1 MTAVTTAAVTARAGL
16 HSQSMF
22 CPAGLRHLV
31 VSFGAQSLLVT
42 HSVQCT
48 HPISPLSIDDLVG
61 VRSRRVNMR
70 GIQISAPRFKRNP
83 REAAVA
89 TVAARFATATPVE
102 VPSHSDIWGDIGDA
116 VPKVPPAAADD
127 DFGICSACGL
137 SSVVCY
143 DSSNKDDAG
152 GTSDEHN
159 NCYAGVAR
167 QQRGSPISRTNG
179 ESALVGA
186 ARRGAT
192 EAVRALLGAG
202 ATVNVASAS
211 GETALDT
218 AMVNGQLS
226 AALALVRAGATV
238 SRTDDRL
245 LRVATLRGDDEL
257 VSLLLQA
264 GAPPL
269 LARPAT
275 IGEPEL
281 LADEEE
287 QGATS
292 CLLLAARHPITRILS
307 AYLKFFAAADD
318 GGQVLLEAPHGR
330 RHVTVCALVSDSCD
344 QFLFVFVGAHGC
356 GSKWLT

>member
-1 MTAVTTAAVTARAGL
+1 
-16 HSQSMF
+16 
-22 CPAGLRHLV
+22 
-31 VSFGAQSLLVT
+31 
-42 HSVQCT
+42 
-48 HPISPLSIDDLVG
+48 
-61 VRSRRVNMR
+61 
-70 GIQISAPRFKRNP
+70 
-83 REAAVA
+83 
-89 TVAARFATATPVE
+89 
-102 VPSHSDIWGDIGDA
+102 
-116 VPKVPPAAADD
+116 
-127 DFGICSACGL
+127 
-137 SSVVCY
+137 
-143 DSSNKDDAG
+143 
-152 GTSDEHN
+152 
-159 NCYAGVAR
+159 
-167 QQRGSPISRTNG
+167 
-179 ESALVGA
+179 
-186 ARRGAT
+186 
-192 EAVRALLGAG
+192 
-202 ATVNVASAS
+202 
-211 GETALDT
+211 
-218 AMVNGQLS
+218 MVNGQLS

-318 GGQVLLEAPHGR
+318 GGQVLLEAPHGQ

>member
-1 MTAVTTAAVTARAGL
+1 M
-16 HSQSMF
+16 
-22 CPAGLRHLV
+22 
-31 VSFGAQSLLVT
+31 
-42 HSVQCT
+42 
-48 HPISPLSIDDLVG
+48 
-61 VRSRRVNMR
+61 
-70 GIQISAPRFKRNP
+70 
-83 REAAVA
+83 
-89 TVAARFATATPVE
+89 AARFATATPVE

-330 RHVTVCALVSDSCD
+330 RHVTVCALGDSCD

>member
-1 MTAVTTAAVTARAGL
+1 
-16 HSQSMF
+16 
-22 CPAGLRHLV
+22 
-31 VSFGAQSLLVT
+31 
-42 HSVQCT
+42 
-48 HPISPLSIDDLVG
+48 
-61 VRSRRVNMR
+61 MR

-89 TVAARFATATPVE
+89 TVATRLATATPVD

-127 DFGICSACGL
+127 DFGVCSTCGL

-143 DSSNKDDAG
+143 GTSNKDDAG
-152 GTSDEHN
+152 GGSDEHN
-159 NCYAGVAR
+159 SNDYAGVAR
-167 QQRGSPISRTNG
+167 QQRGSPISRANG

-287 QGATS
+287 PGATS

-307 AYLKFFAAADD
+307 AYLNFFAVADD
-318 GGQVLLEAPHGR
+318 GGQVLLEAPHGLR
-330 RHVTVCALVSDSCD
+330 RVTVCALVSDICD
-344 QFLFVFVGAHGC
+344 QFCL
-356 GSKWLT
+356 SL